1 MITKE
6 KAAILQ
12 QLIQGIDPDSRR
24 LNISTHQLSN
34 GNVVAFRT
42 CQPYDRGTYAEYF
55 YGIRR
60 RFLQGQD
67 LEKLFILFVCD
78 SIEEIIVIPPKEL
91 SDLLY
96 GVDPSK
102 AGEYKVHIYV
112 DDDSYE
118 ILVTG
123 KPRRNVNDYLN
134 NFAILTSAADEFG
147 NLNNPEQVFPEEV
160 TEPARLYEGAVR
172 QVLINAYERNPEAR
186 RCCIEHYGARCFIC
200 NFDFGKTYGK
210 QGQGY
215 IHVHHLRNL
224 SEIGEAYEVNPI
236 TDLRPVCPN
245 CHAMIHRQVP
255 AYSID
260 DIKTMLR
267 RAHHQHA
274 GA

>member
-1 MITKE
+1 MITRE
-6 KAAILQ
+6 NAEILQ
-12 QLIQGIDPDSRR
+12 QLIQSIDPDSRR

-42 CQPYDRGTYAEYF
+42 SKPFDRGTYTEYF
-55 YGIRR
+55 YGIQRR
-60 RFLQGQD
+60 LLERQD
-67 LEKLFILFVCD
+67 LESFFILFVCD
-78 SIEEIIVIPPKEL
+78 SIEEIIVFPAKEL

-96 GVDPSK
+96 GVEPSG
-102 AGEYKVHIYV
+102 AGDYKVHIYV

-118 ILVTG
+118 IFVTG
-123 KPRRNVNDYLN
+123 KPRTNVSCFLN
-134 NFAILTSAADEFG
+134 NFDVLASAVDEFG
-147 NLNNPEQVFPEEV
+147 NLSNFEQVLPEEV

-172 QVLINAYERNPEAR
+172 QILINAYERNPEAR
-186 RCCIEHYGARCFIC
+186 RRCIAHYGPRCIVC

-224 SEIGEAYEVNPI
+224 SEISKTYEVNPI

-245 CHAMIHRQVP
+245 CHAMIHRRVP

-260 DIKTMLR
+260 DVKTMLKK
-267 RAHHQHA
+267 AQAQHA

>member
-1 MITKE
+1 
-6 KAAILQ
+6 
-12 QLIQGIDPDSRR
+12 
-24 LNISTHQLSN
+24 
-34 GNVVAFRT
+34 
-42 CQPYDRGTYAEYF
+42 
-55 YGIRR
+55 
-60 RFLQGQD
+60 LQGQD

-134 NFAILTSAADEFG
+134 NFAILTAAADEFG

-186 RCCIEHYGARCFIC
+186 RRCIEHYGACCFIC

-260 DIKTMLR
+260 DIKTMLTVVR
-267 RAHHQHA
+267 RIPNTFVWKSLTPIDTK
-274 GA
+274 GGPMT